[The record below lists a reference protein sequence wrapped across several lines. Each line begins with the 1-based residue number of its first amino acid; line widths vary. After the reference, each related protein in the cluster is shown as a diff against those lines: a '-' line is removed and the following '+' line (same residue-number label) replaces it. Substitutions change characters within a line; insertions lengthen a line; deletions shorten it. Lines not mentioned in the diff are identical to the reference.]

1 MKTLSLNNSAS
12 VAQIRPAGRAIT
24 ERFTSIIHLDSG
36 GQVLKKHLLALVL
49 LIAPAAW
56 AQTITVNASTPIRT
70 IPMTMYGGNLQAW
83 DGTQDGNNAK
93 FNALMKASGRKYQRI
108 IGGSWSNGHLWSDI
122 EELNSPFGSA
132 AWKVSYQEFLNLL
145 TALNESGQTTPPTFQ
160 PIVNFPGIWYQ
171 DVNGNAIA
179 HGHQAAVDAAVDW
192 VLDQSG
198 RSVTAQYWEIG
209 NEVYGPWEAGWFS
222 GINGTYYGDYYADF
236 HLGMKEANPNIK
248 IGAVAYEADVNG
260 LYDWYTGRWTYDLLR
275 AAFAKGVVPDYL
287 IIHQYPGSGQPASY
301 NSTLL
306 STDVNNIGVFTS
318 QLNAMVTDAIG
329 SQYVGQVKYAMTEW
343 DAGDLESPLY
353 QRTRAYI
360 NAMFH
365 TQYILEMCKNNWVVS
380 NAWTPA
386 ELDNSNWRVNP
397 VWWAHPLLVHY
408 FGRDMVQASSSDADV
423 RAYAAKDATGAL
435 TLFMVNNSSTVSK
448 TASIM
453 ISGFTGSTSGQRWL
467 IAPAGVT
474 VAGGSSNARDNND
487 LSINGVASPSP
498 LVAPSFPAQSVL
510 TGSSFS
516 VTLPANN
523 MMLIRIPPPS
533 GDVTP
538 PPVPTGLVAT
548 AGYRTVALN
557 WNDVSASDLKG
568 YRVYRGTTSGNLVP
582 VALATTSDYTDND
595 VVNGTTYY
603 YSVTAVDQTFNASA
617 SSGQVL
623 ATPSAPPQGPFGG
636 TAWAIP
642 GVIEA
647 ENYDVGGE
655 GFAYHDLTVGNSGG
669 QYRTEDDVDVEACTD
684 TGGGFNVGWADT
696 GEWLEYTVNVAATGS
711 YNIVV
716 RAASATTG
724 STFSIQ
730 VDGVTVAGPLSV
742 PNTGSWQTWTN
753 VTASGINLTAGQR
766 VVRVTFDGSAWN
778 FNKMTFSSGGG
789 GGTPTAP
796 SSLAASAVSAN
807 QINLTWADNSS
818 NEVTFELLRATNSAF
833 TANVVTTT
841 LGANATNTSATGLA
855 ARTTYYFRVRATNA
869 SGASV
874 YSNTASARTKNR

>member
-1 MKTLSLNNSAS
+1 MNNRQRVLTIVGSLLMLPVAA
-12 VAQIRPAGRAIT
+12 VAQ
-24 ERFTSIIHLDSG
+24 
-36 GQVLKKHLLALVL
+36 V
-49 LIAPAAW
+49 
-56 AQTITVNASTPIRT
+56 ITVNASSPIRT
-70 IPMTMYGGNLQAW
+70 IPMSMYGGNLQAW

-108 IGGSWSNGHLWSDI
+108 IGGSWADGHVWNDI
-122 EELNSPFGSA
+122 EELNSPIGSA
-132 AWKVSYQEFLNLL
+132 TWKVSYQEFLNLL
-145 TALNESGQTTPPTFQ
+145 NALNETGQTIAPTFQ

-171 DVNGNAIA
+171 DVNGNAIV
-179 HGHQAAVDAAVDW
+179 HGHQAAVDAAVAW
-192 VLDQSG
+192 VNDQKTRPTS
-198 RSVTAQYWEIG
+198 ALYWEIG
-209 NEVYGPWEAGWFS
+209 NEVYGPWETGWFS

-236 HLGMKEANPNIK
+236 HLGMKAANPNIK

-275 AAFAKGVVPDYL
+275 AAFAKGAVPDFL

-318 QLNAMVTDAIG
+318 QLNAMVSDAIG
-329 SQYVGQVKYAMTEW
+329 SQYVGQVKYAMTEY
-343 DAGDLESPLY
+343 DVGDSDTY
-353 QRTRAYI
+353 TRTKAYV

-365 TQYILEMCKNNWVVS
+365 TQYLLEMCKNNWEIG
-380 NAWTPA
+380 NAWSQA
-386 ELDNSNWRVNP
+386 ELDSSIWRVNP

-408 FGRDMVQASSSDADV
+408 FGRDMVQSSSSDSAV

-435 TLFMVNNSSTVSK
+435 TLFMVNNSATTSK
-448 TASIM
+448 TATIM
-453 ISGFTGSTSGQRWL
+453 ISGFSGASAAQSWL
-467 IAPAGVT
+467 IAPAGVSVT
-474 VAGGSSNARDNND
+474 GGTNNGQDKND

-498 LVAPSFPAQSVL
+498 LVAASFPAQSINV
-510 TGSSFS
+510 GSSFS

-523 MMLIRIPPPS
+523 MMLVRIPSPT

-538 PPVPTGLVAT
+538 PPIPTGLLAT

-568 YRVYRGTTSGNLVP
+568 YRVYRGTTSSNQVP
-582 VALATTSDYTDND
+582 VALTTTSDYTDND

-603 YSVTAVDQTFNASA
+603 YYVTAVDRTFNASA
-617 SSGQVL
+617 ASAQVL
-623 ATPSAPPQGPFGG
+623 ATPSAPPQGPYGG
-636 TAWAIP
+636 TAWALP
-642 GVIEA
+642 GVVEA

-655 GFAYHDLTVGNSGG
+655 GFAYHDTTVGNSGG
-669 QYRTEDDVDVEACTD
+669 QYRTDDDVDVEACAD
-684 TGGGFNVGWADT
+684 TGGGYNVGWADT

-711 YNIVV
+711 YNVVV

-724 STFSIQ
+724 STFSLQI
-730 VDGVTVAGPLSV
+730 DGVTVAGPLAV
-742 PNTGSWQTWTN
+742 PNTGGWQTWTN
-753 VTASGINLTAGQR
+753 VTASGINLTAGQH

-796 SSLAASAVSAN
+796 SSLAASAVSAS

-818 NEVTFELLRATNSAF
+818 NELNFELQRSTNSAF

-841 LGANATNTSATGLA
+841 LGANVTSASATGLA

-869 SGASV
+869 SGAST
-874 YSNTASARTKNR
+874 YSNTVSAKTRNR